1 MAAIKHF
8 TTILTAVSWGGA
20 RASDLRPT
28 GGGGGGDARDRTYN
42 LGYNLGCS
50 LFGRQFSFNDQAIIR
65 SLWLCIC

>member
-28 GGGGGGDARDRTYN
+28 GGGGGGGDARNRN
-42 LGYNLGCS
+42 NLGCS